1 MIGPFWSQV
10 LGYMEISASQVWASL
25 IRAANV
31 PENHLHTR
39 LPPVNWTEALFDVID
54 MRSFSNLW
62 YWIGIAVLW
71 SSMSHWVLGVPFD
84 LIQRARKNGG
94 DAEQDLIDIVR
105 VNVNRLLGIARFSG
119 PWLLMFVS
127 FANTALLVLAF
138 FYWIEFA
145 QALLFIVFPLS
156 IVGIVS
162 LSSAQHIET
171 NATDPQSLYKMLLR
185 HRLWTQIIG
194 MVSIFITSMYG
205 MYHNLT
211 VPFW

>member
-1 MIGPFWSQV
+1 M
-10 LGYMEISASQVWASL
+10 
-25 IRAANV
+25 
-31 PENHLHTR
+31 
-39 LPPVNWTEALFDVID
+39 NWTEALFDVID

-84 LIQRARKNGG
+84 LIQRARKRGG
-94 DAEQDLIDIVR
+94 EAEQDLIDIVR

-127 FANTALLVLAF
+127 FANTVLFVLAF

-156 IVGIVS
+156 IVWAVS
-162 LSSAQHIET
+162 LSSAQNIET
-171 NATDPQSLYKMLLR
+171 NATDAQSLYKMLLR

-194 MVSIFITSMYG
+194 MVSIFVTSMYG

>member
-1 MIGPFWSQV
+1 
-10 LGYMEISASQVWASL
+10 
-25 IRAANV
+25 
-31 PENHLHTR
+31 
-39 LPPVNWTEALFDVID
+39 VNWSTALFDVID

-71 SSMSHWVLGVPFD
+71 SSMSHWVLGVPND
-84 LIQRARKNGG
+84 LIQRARKHGG
-94 DAEQDLIDIVR
+94 AAEQDLIDIVR

-127 FANTALLVLAF
+127 FVNTALLVLAF
-138 FYWIEFA
+138 VYWIEIA
-145 QALLFIVFPLS
+145 QALFFIVLPLS
-156 IVGIVS
+156 ITGAVS

-171 NATDPQSLYKMLLR
+171 HATDAQSLYKMLHR

-194 MVSIFITSMYG
+194 MISIFVTAMYG

-211 VPFW
+211 VPIW

>member
-1 MIGPFWSQV
+1 M
-10 LGYMEISASQVWASL
+10 
-25 IRAANV
+25 
-31 PENHLHTR
+31 
-39 LPPVNWTEALFDVID
+39 NWTDALFDVID

-71 SSMSHWVLGVPFD
+71 SSISHWVLGVPFD
-84 LIQRARKNGG
+84 LIQRARKYGG
-94 DAEQDLIDIVR
+94 EAEEDLVAIVR
-105 VNVNRLLGIARFSG
+105 VNVNRLLGIARSAG
-119 PWLLMFVS
+119 PWVLMFVC
-127 FANTALLVLAF
+127 FANSALLVLAF
-138 FYWIEFA
+138 FYRIEFA

-156 IVGIVS
+156 IVGAVS

-171 NATDPQSLYKMLLR
+171 NATDAQSLYKMLLR

-194 MVSIFITSMYG
+194 MVSIFVTSMYG

>member
-1 MIGPFWSQV
+1 
-10 LGYMEISASQVWASL
+10 
-25 IRAANV
+25 
-31 PENHLHTR
+31 
-39 LPPVNWTEALFDVID
+39 VNLTDALFEVID

-84 LIQRARKNGG
+84 LIQRARKHGG
-94 DAEQDLIDIVR
+94 EAEQDLIDIVR
-105 VNVNRLLGIARFSG
+105 VNVNRLLGIARSAG
-119 PWLLMFVS
+119 QWVLLFVS
-127 FANTALLVLAF
+127 FVNTTLLVLAF
-138 FYWIEFA
+138 FYDIEFA
-145 QALLFIVFPLS
+145 QALVFIVFPLS
-156 IVGIVS
+156 IIGALS

-171 NATDPQSLYKMLLR
+171 NATDAQSLYKMLIR

-194 MVSIFITSMYG
+194 MVSIFVTSMYG